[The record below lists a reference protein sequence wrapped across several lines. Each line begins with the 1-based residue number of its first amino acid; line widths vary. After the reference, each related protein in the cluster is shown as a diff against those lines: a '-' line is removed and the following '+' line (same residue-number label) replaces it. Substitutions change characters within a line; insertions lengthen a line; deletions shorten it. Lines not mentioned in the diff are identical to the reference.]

1 MVSPFLVFA
10 IGNESRGD
18 DALAPLL
25 VRQLVTEGMSS
36 YVELI
41 EDYQLQVEHVTD
53 LAGRSAVLFV
63 DADMSCEAPFQ
74 FSEITAAQDNSYTS
88 HAMTPFAL
96 LHTYRQVYGT
106 DAPSCFLMRIRG
118 YGFELGESLSKEAAV
133 NLKLATDEVRVW
145 LAYLPPPLSRTK
157 QLNSF

>member
-1 MVSPFLVFA
+1 MVSPYLVFA

-25 VRQLVTEGMSS
+25 VRQLASEGMSS

-53 LAGRSAVLFV
+53 LAGRSTILFV
-63 DADMSCEAPFQ
+63 DADMSCAAPFQ
-74 FSEITAAQDNSYTS
+74 FSEITAAQDKSYTS

-96 LHTYRQVYGT
+96 LHTYRQVYGK
-106 DAPSCFLMRIRG
+106 DAPSSFLMRIRG
-118 YGFELGESLSKEAAV
+118 YGFELGESLSKEASA
-133 NLKLATDEVRVW
+133 NLKLATDEVRLW
-145 LAYLPPPLSRTK
+145 LTYLPPPPRRSA
-157 QLNSF
+157 